1 MFDKYLPRI
10 NANQKKWIGIS
21 VVFLFVVVVVGMAI
35 GLSKRDAYLRQ
46 AIGQVQ
52 HKLRDAYKVDV
63 QIRKYQFEGLNTVL
77 LEDVIVLPEDRDTL
91 STIQKLRVS
100 IRLLPL
106 LFGNIKIGDL
116 DLYDGK
122 VSFVK
127 KDSVSNY
134 DFLFRK
140 KERDTTVI
148 EEPTERNFAEFV
160 EKIAKQVFSKVPN
173 DMHVVN
179 FEVSYKDEDTSQ
191 KIRIPEAIIDNGDFE
206 TSMFLNEHDAE
217 WILEGHVDGDAQQLS
232 VAISAKDKDT
242 EIPFLKSKYG
252 LKVSFDKLVFDLNR
266 IKKESKNLL
275 LIEGGWEYVNLVVNH
290 HRLSDQDI
298 ILPHGIAEG
307 GIQVANDHI
316 ALSKDARVTVDNF
329 TINPILKY
337 TLKPKRKLDLAIHTG
352 QFKAQHFFDALPNG
366 LFESL
371 DGVEVAGDV
380 KYDLDF
386 SVVLDDPDNLVFKS
400 SIDDTDLRVVKWGKA
415 DVKGLN
421 SSFVYEAFDDTTLLR
436 TFVVGTENPK
446 FVSLN
451 NISDILKTTVRN
463 TEDPFFYKHN
473 GFEEEAFKLSI
484 ATNIKEKR
492 FKRGASTISMQLV
505 KNVFLNR
512 KKTMNRKLEEI
523 LLVWLMESSGQV
535 TKDRLYEIYL
545 NVIEWG
551 KNVYGISEAA
561 NYYFLKHPADL
572 NIGESLFL
580 SSIIPRPKT
589 GLSSFDHT
597 GHLKPW
603 VQRHFN
609 TYGYIMNKMG
619 ELKNITVPA
628 NYGFYEVVL
637 QPQLRPAAPVM
648 RDTTTFDFDVNEEH
662 EQIMRDIEMEE
673 KAKKSILDK
682 LFDK

>member
-1 MFDKYLPRI
+1 MLKKYLPKI
-10 NANQKKWIGIS
+10 TTNQKKWIGIS
-21 VVFLFVVVVVGMAI
+21 VVALLVVVGVVVAI
-35 GLSKRDAYLRQ
+35 GLSKRDVYLRE
-46 AIGQVQ
+46 AVSKVQ
-52 HKLRDAYKVDV
+52 YKLKNVYKVDL
-63 QIRKYQFEGLNTVL
+63 QIQKYQFDGLNTVV
-77 LEDVIVLPEDRDTL
+77 LENVVVVPEDRDTL
-91 STIQKLRVS
+91 STIQKLSVS
-100 IRLLPL
+100 IRLFPL
-106 LFGNIKIGDL
+106 LFGNVKIGDFH
-116 DLYDGK
+116 LYDGK
-122 VSFVK
+122 VAFVK

-173 DMHVVN
+173 DMQIVN
-179 FEVSYKDEDTSQ
+179 FEVSYQDENTLQ
-191 KIRIPEAIIDNGDFE
+191 KIRIPEAAIDGGDFE

-217 WILEGHVDGDAQQLS
+217 WILKGHVDGDGQQLK
-232 VAISAKDKDT
+232 VAISAKDKNT
-242 EIPFLKSKYG
+242 EVPFLKSKYG

-275 LIEGGWEYVNLVVNH
+275 LIEGGWEYENLVVNH
-290 HRLSDQDI
+290 YRLSDQDI
-298 ILPHGIAEG
+298 VLPHGIAEG
-307 GIQVANDHI
+307 GIQVANDYI
-316 ALSKDARVTVDNF
+316 ALSEDTRVTVEDF
-329 TINPILKY
+329 TISPILKY
-337 TLKPKRKLDLAIHTG
+337 TLKPQRKLELAIHTG
-352 QFKAQHFFDALPNG
+352 RFDVQHFFDAIPQG

-371 DGVEVAGDV
+371 EGVKVEGEV

-386 SVVLDDPDNLVFKS
+386 SVVLNDPDNLIFKS
-400 SIDDTDLRVVKWGKA
+400 RIDDTDLKIVQWGKA
-415 DVKGLN
+415 DINSLN
-421 SSFVYEAFDDTTLLR
+421 SSFVYEAYDDTTMLR
-436 TFVVGTENPK
+436 TFVVGPENPK

-451 NISDILKTTVRN
+451 SISDILKTTVRN

-473 GFEEEAFKLSI
+473 GFEEEAFELSI
-484 ATNIKEKR
+484 ATNIKEKK

-535 TKDRLYEIYL
+535 SKDRLFEVYL

-561 NYYFLKHPADL
+561 NYYFLKQPADL

-589 GLSSFDHT
+589 GLNSFDYT
-597 GHLKPW
+597 GQLKPW

-609 TYGYIMNKMG
+609 TYGYIMHKMG
-619 ELKNITVPA
+619 ELKNISVPD

-648 RDTTTFDFDVNEEH
+648 RDTATYDLDVIDEH

-673 KAKKSILDK
+673 KTKKSILDK
-682 LFDK
+682 LFPQ

>member
-1 MFDKYLPRI
+1 MLKKYLPKI
-10 NANQKKWIGIS
+10 TTNQKKWIGIS
-21 VVFLFVVVVVGMAI
+21 VVALLVVVGVVVAI
-35 GLSKRDAYLRQ
+35 GLSKRDVYLRE
-46 AIGQVQ
+46 AVSKVQ
-52 HKLRDAYKVDV
+52 YKLKNVYKVDL
-63 QIRKYQFEGLNTVL
+63 QIQKYQFDGLNTVV
-77 LEDVIVLPEDRDTL
+77 LENVVVVPEDRDTL
-91 STIQKLRVS
+91 STIQKLSVS
-100 IRLLPL
+100 IRLFPL
-106 LFGNIKIGDL
+106 LFSNVKIGDFH
-116 DLYDGK
+116 LYDGK
-122 VSFVK
+122 VAFVK

-173 DMHVVN
+173 DMQIVN
-179 FEVSYKDEDTSQ
+179 FEVSYQDENTLQ
-191 KIRIPEAIIDNGDFE
+191 KIRIPEAAIDGGDFE

-217 WILEGHVDGDAQQLS
+217 WILKGHVDGDAQQLK
-232 VAISAKDKDT
+232 VAISAKDKNT
-242 EIPFLKSKYG
+242 EVPFLKSKYG

-275 LIEGGWEYVNLVVNH
+275 LIEGGWEYENLVVNH

-298 ILPHGIAEG
+298 VLPHGIAEG
-307 GIQVANDHI
+307 GIQVANDYI
-316 ALSKDARVTVDNF
+316 ALSEHTHLTVENF
-329 TINPILKY
+329 TASPVLKY
-337 TLKPKRKLDLAIHTG
+337 TLKPKRKLELAIHTDR
-352 QFKAQHFFDALPNG
+352 FKVQNFFDALPQG

-371 DGVEVAGDV
+371 EGIEIEGNV

-386 SVVLDDPDNLVFKS
+386 SVLLDDPENLIFKS
-400 SIDDTDLRVVKWGKA
+400 SIDDKDLKVLKWGKA
-415 DVKGLN
+415 DVNSLN
-421 SSFVYEAFDDTTLLR
+421 SSFVYEAYDDTTMLR
-436 TFVVGTENPK
+436 TFVVGAENPK

-451 NISDILKTTVRN
+451 NISNILKTTVRN

-484 ATNIKEKR
+484 ATNIKEKK

-535 TKDRLYEIYL
+535 SKDRLFEVYL

-561 NYYFLKHPADL
+561 NYYFLKQPSDL

-589 GLSSFDHT
+589 GLNSFDYT

-619 ELKNITVPA
+619 ELKNISVPD
-628 NYGFYEVVL
+628 NYGFYDVVL
-637 QPQLRPAAPVM
+637 QPQLRRAAPAI
-648 RDTTTFDFDVNEEH
+648 RDTATFDFDVIDEH
-662 EQIMRDIEMEE
+662 EQIMRDMEMEE

-682 LFDK
+682 LFPL